1 MGNPGREFALLELS
15 IEAAGLKC
23 QPINTHDHTTL
34 TGCTMSRLFSGART
48 LALRSTTFAASF
60 ATSLPQIGFAET
72 PRVTA
77 ASPSASSGASQAAV
91 RAVEFTYLK
100 SQPGERDN
108 LRQAIV
114 ANWLAMDAIAVQQ
127 GLMVDYKVFGAGN
140 DDGEWNIKV
149 MVVYPDARS
158 HASNAALSS
167 LGSEAAQSLGATATR
182 ALPRRDSWCPANRS
196 RGRSC
201 PFHR

>member
-34 TGCTMSRLFSGART
+34 TGCTMSRLFSGARA
-48 LALRSTTFAASF
+48 LALCLTTFAALF
-60 ATSLPQIGFAET
+60 ATLLPQIGFAET

-77 ASPSASSGASQAAV
+77 ATLGSPAASQAAV

-127 GLMVDYKVFGAGN
+127 GLMVDYKVFDAGN

>member
-1 MGNPGREFALLELS
+1 
-15 IEAAGLKC
+15 
-23 QPINTHDHTTL
+23 HDHTTL
-34 TGCTMSRLFSGART
+34 TGCTMSRLFSGTRA
-48 LALRSTTFAASF
+48 LALCLTTFAALF
-60 ATSLPQIGFAET
+60 ATLLPQIGFAET

-77 ASPSASSGASQAAV
+77 ATLGSPAASQAAV

-127 GLMVDYKVFGAGN
+127 GLMVDYKVFDAGN

-149 MVVYPDARS
+149 MVVYPDARGYDGVREAFEKIRAAHKPVLINGKSVRDLGRVVRSQRVMERPAES
-158 HASNAALSS
+158 HA
-167 LGSEAAQSLGATATR
+167 ATPATR
-182 ALPRRDSWCPANRS
+182 L
-196 RGRSC
+196 
-201 PFHR
+201 